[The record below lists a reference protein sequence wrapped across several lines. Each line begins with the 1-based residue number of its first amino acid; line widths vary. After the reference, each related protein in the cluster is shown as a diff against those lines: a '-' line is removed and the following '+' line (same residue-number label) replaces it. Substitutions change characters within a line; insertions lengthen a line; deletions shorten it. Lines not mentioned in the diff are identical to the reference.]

1 MYPGTQCHTEPFVL
15 EVGDSRMKRAEI
27 GAVLKEVTKPRWPA
41 LNFEML
47 SSSFVSWQGLLLSGS
62 LGL

>member
-1 MYPGTQCHTEPFVL
+1 
-15 EVGDSRMKRAEI
+15 MKRAEI
-27 GAVLKEVTKPRWPA
+27 GAVLKEVKKPCWPA